1 MKKVGL
7 WLRYGYTP
15 SKGGGFS
22 YYDALLRALANSSFK
37 DFEICLVSPA
47 QRSASVNGL
56 ETINLGL
63 LPNKFPLVRRIVK
76 NHRWAK
82 LFLII
87 NSRLFKNNW
96 QSKLKK
102 ANVSFMYYVTQ
113 SDYVLNDFPFVT
125 TVWDMGYIVTYPFPE
140 LIQGYNYIGRRRIFT
155 QILPKAL
162 MVFCESEAGKSD
174 LVKYAN
180 VCEDKIRV
188 LPIFAGNVIK
198 MNVSEDVQKGVLR
211 KYGLKKNYFFFYPA
225 QFWAHKNHIGILK
238 AFKSFLSSHVGF
250 KMLFTGGDKGNL
262 QYVKHYCNKNGLSE
276 SVLFLG
282 FVENDEIYTFYKNA
296 ASLIMASYF
305 GPTNMP
311 PIEAMYLDCPV
322 ICSDIEGHRE
332 IMGDAALYFN
342 PYNTNQLVSQMEKME
357 REHEKYRSLVVAQR
371 KNNKFDLNYS
381 LLCLE
386 TYFTEALTI
395 RETWN

>member
-1 MKKVGL
+1 MKKIGL
-7 WLRYGYTP
+7 WLRYGYSP

-22 YYDALLRALANSSFK
+22 YYDALLRALANYRFNN
-37 DFEICLVSPA
+37 FEICLVSPA
-47 QRSASVNGL
+47 QTSVLVDGL
-56 ETINLGL
+56 ESINLGL
-63 LPNKFPLVRRIVK
+63 LPNRIPFWGRLIK
-76 NHRWAK
+76 SHRWAK
-82 LFLII
+82 IFLFI
-87 NSRLFKNNW
+87 NSRLFRKHW

-102 ANVSFMYYVTQ
+102 AKVSFLYYVTQ

-125 TVWDMGYIVTYPFPE
+125 TIWDMGYIVTYPFPE
-140 LIQGYNYIGRRRIFT
+140 LIKGNNYIGRRRIFT

-162 MVFCESEAGKSD
+162 MVFCESEAGKRD

-180 VCEDKIRV
+180 ICEDKIRV

-198 MNVSEDVQKGVLR
+198 MHVSEEIQGSVLQ
-211 KYGLKKNYFFFYPA
+211 KYGLKKNNFFFYPA

-238 AFKSFLSSHVGF
+238 AFKSFLPTHNDF

-262 QYVKHYCNKNGLSE
+262 QYVKHYCNENGLDK

-282 FVENDEIYTFYKNA
+282 FVENEEIYTFYKNA
-296 ASLIMASYF
+296 TSLIMASYF

-311 PIEAMYLDCPV
+311 PIEAMCLDCPV

-332 IMGDAALYFN
+332 IMGDTALYFSPN
-342 PYNTNQLVSQMEKME
+342 NAGQLTVQMEKME
-357 REHEKYRSLVVAQR
+357 KEHDKYRSLVIAQ
-371 KNNKFDLNYS
+371 KQKTKFNLDYS
-381 LLCLE
+381 LSCLE
-386 TYFTEALTI
+386 IFFTEALAI